1 MLRTVPLKVLCTLVI
16 ALAIASQTLAAS
28 PAVTTILVDN
38 MHCTACAKKIA
49 AKLYGVPGVID
60 VATSVSDNTATV
72 TPQRLKQPSPR
83 GLWEAVEKAG
93 FKPLK
98 LEGPQGTFASKPRS

>member
-1 MLRTVPLKVLCTLVI
+1 V
-16 ALAIASQTLAAS
+16 
-28 PAVTTILVDN
+28 VDD
-38 MHCTACAKKIA
+38 MHCAACAKKIA

-60 VATSVSDNTATV
+60 VVTSVPDNTATI

-83 GLWEAVEKAG
+83 ALWEAVEKAG